1 MKRKFEEV
9 YNVKNFVDVMKMLW
23 KKCYKN
29 QLDEVI
35 NLKNKKV
42 IYLSPSFNDDRIKF
56 HEAFFKHFNIK
67 IDYICLPGDNAEV
80 FFNDVTFLEM
90 STLRDFIRNEK
101 ERTNIVV
108 FSQEDHLS
116 SKFLELIAE
125 FKLKY
130 ILPIG
135 SPAGLMRNY
144 NYIMDNMNDIFEIYT
159 ALDDDES
166 KRAYQ
171 GHLYSLVSGS
181 IHDYVFTYQEQYFFS
196 KCLPKENDIV
206 IDAGCYDG
214 KTAEA
219 FASLGSKVYSFEL
232 SKKNYEQTKAKEFR
246 YPFVLE
252 NLGLSNRQGIVEYSE
267 SGGCSSIG
275 SGKIKGEVIDLDSY
289 VYEKSLPGIDFIK
302 MDIEGA
308 ELNALI
314 GASASISK
322 WKPKMAICTYHN
334 GGIDMWRLPKFIK
347 SLRPDY
353 QFFYRQHFTDHRLEV
368 WNKQE
373 EELLG
378 KYGLDLFLR
387 NRSEAVLYCR

>member
-1 MKRKFEEV
+1 MKRKFEGV
-9 YNVKNFVDVMKMLW
+9 YDVKNFVDVMKMLW

-42 IYLSPSFNDDRIKF
+42 IYLSPAFNDDRIKF

-67 IDYICLPGDNAEV
+67 IDYICLPGDNAGV
-80 FFNDVTFLEM
+80 FFNDVTILKM
-90 STLRDFIRNEK
+90 PTLKDFIRNEK

-171 GHLYSLVSGS
+171 GHLYSL
-181 IHDYVFTYQEQYFFS
+181 
-196 KCLPKENDIV
+196 
-206 IDAGCYDG
+206 
-214 KTAEA
+214 
-219 FASLGSKVYSFEL
+219 
-232 SKKNYEQTKAKEFR
+232 
-246 YPFVLE
+246 
-252 NLGLSNRQGIVEYSE
+252 
-267 SGGCSSIG
+267 
-275 SGKIKGEVIDLDSY
+275 
-289 VYEKSLPGIDFIK
+289 
-302 MDIEGA
+302 
-308 ELNALI
+308 
-314 GASASISK
+314 
-322 WKPKMAICTYHN
+322 
-334 GGIDMWRLPKFIK
+334 
-347 SLRPDY
+347 LR
-353 QFFYRQHFTDHRLEV
+353 FH
-368 WNKQE
+368 
-373 EELLG
+373 
-378 KYGLDLFLR
+378 
-387 NRSEAVLYCR
+387 S